1 MNELVFRGKDLFRP
15 SKSHLAGALA
25 FLVLMVSVGMV
36 RSGPVFVAWSLGTV
50 VVLFVPVF
58 YSAWRSWSRVG
69 PEGVTICWGFGAGR
83 TYSWAEIRWVDVRT
97 TASSGPYAGSGPTR
111 AARIFTTSGRRRS
124 LPGLSWSPLY
134 PTADFD
140 VNVQRLRNW
149 WESSTEEAQRVE
161 PVKQFRDRLTPTT
174 IAIVAVVLIMVVGW
188 FVIASRY

>member
-15 SKSHLAGALA
+15 SKSHLATAVA
-25 FLVLMVSVGMV
+25 FLVLMVTVGIA
-36 RSGPVFVAWSLGTV
+36 RSGPVFTAWAFGTV
-50 VVLFVPVF
+50 LVVFLPVF
-58 YSAWRSWSRVG
+58 YSSWRGWSRVG

-83 TYSWAEIRWVDVRT
+83 TYSWQEIRWVDVRT
-97 TASSGPYAGSGPTR
+97 TKAGGPYAGAGPTR
-111 AARIFTTSGRRRS
+111 AARIFTTGGRRRA

-140 VNVQRLRNW
+140 VKVRQLRDW

-161 PVKQFRDRLTPTT
+161 PVKQFRDRLTPTVVG
-174 IAIVAVVLIMVVGW
+174 IVAFVLIMVVGW